1 MLLDKCGL
9 GDLLLEQKMKK
20 KSIIAFVISLVKRDM
35 KEYSVDEKDEIEVY
49 NKMKLKLGKEGPQS
63 YAEYMNAF
71 NNDKPEYH
79 TWVAKMKKI
88 L

>member
-49 NKMKLKLGKEGPQS
+49 NKMKLKYNKES
-63 YAEYMNAF
+63 
-71 NNDKPEYH
+71 D
-79 TWVAKMKKI
+79 
-88 L
+88 